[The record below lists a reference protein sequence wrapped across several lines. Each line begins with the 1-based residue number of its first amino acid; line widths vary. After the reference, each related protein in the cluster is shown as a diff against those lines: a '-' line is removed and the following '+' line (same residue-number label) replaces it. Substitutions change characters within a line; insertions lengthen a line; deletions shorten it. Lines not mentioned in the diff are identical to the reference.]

1 MEATQQRGDIRLYA
15 CGGAGINIGS
25 NFEGYRK
32 HSESGMATIDVV
44 YLDTSISNL
53 KPNFP
58 EDKVYLIT
66 GPGVDG
72 SGKDRAKN
80 AAAIIKHSPE
90 ILLKH
95 KPGYVNVVVAS
106 ASGGS
111 GAVLQG
117 ALSKLMIAEDQ
128 QTIVVL
134 IGVADSG
141 TEIENTQKAINTL
154 EGIVAAT
161 GKAVCVAYFENNPST
176 PMSKV
181 DEQVTEFI
189 TAVSVLYSRQ
199 NEGLD
204 TQDLRH
210 FLGFDKKTPY
220 EPHAARIDS
229 YVGDLDPEEHKDTI
243 AVASAVVN
251 KDRRGISSVIPYT
264 CYGVM
269 PSDISTE
276 ISEPAPLHLVIKAFP
291 FNDISAH
298 LRKLLDDMSKAAKAR
313 TVSSQVLTGTEELA
327 HGFMD
332 L

>member
-1 MEATQQRGDIRLYA
+1 MEAIKRGDVRLFA
-15 CGGAGINIGS
+15 CGGAGINIGAV
-25 NFEGYRK
+25 FEGYRQ
-32 HSESGMATIDVV
+32 HNESGMAAVDVV
-44 YLDTSISNL
+44 YLDTARSNL
-53 KPNFP
+53 KPHFP
-58 EDKVYLIT
+58 EDKIYLIT
-66 GPGVDG
+66 GDGVDG
-72 SGKDRAKN
+72 SGKDRAQN
-80 AAAIIKHSPE
+80 AAAIIKHAPE

-95 KPGYVNVVVAS
+95 KPGYVNVVAAS

-117 ALSKLMIAEDQ
+117 VLTKLLLEEDQ

-141 TEIENTQKAINTL
+141 TEIENTQKAINSL
-154 EGIVAAT
+154 EGIVKQT
-161 GKAVCVAYFENNPST
+161 GKPVCVAYFENNPST

-189 TAVSVLYSRQ
+189 TAVAVLFSRQ

-204 TQDLRH
+204 TQDMRH

-229 YVGDLDPEEHKDTI
+229 YVGDLAPEEHQDTI
-243 AVASAVVN
+243 AVASVVVD

-264 CYGVM
+264 CYGVLPADM
-269 PSDISTE
+269 PTE
-276 ISEPAPLHLVIKAFP
+276 ISSQAPLHLVIKAFP

-298 LRKLLDDMSKAAKAR
+298 LRKLLADMEKAAKAR
-313 TVSSQVLTGTEELA
+313 TVSSQVLTGKEELA
-327 HGFMD
+327 HGFLD